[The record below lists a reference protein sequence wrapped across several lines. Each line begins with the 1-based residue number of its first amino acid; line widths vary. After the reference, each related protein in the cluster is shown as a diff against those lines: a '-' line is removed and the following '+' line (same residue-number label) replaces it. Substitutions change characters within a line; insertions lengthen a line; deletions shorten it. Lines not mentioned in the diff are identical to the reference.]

1 MVLEEKSVLFI
12 ATQKGFYNDKII
24 FEGEMF
30 YAQEKINVS
39 CDGDKSK
46 LVPFESVTSWAKKMT
61 EGK

>member
-30 YAQEKINVS
+30 YAPEKINVS
-39 CDGDKSK
+39 CDGNQS
-46 LVPFESVTSWAKKMT
+46 LFLLSPLHLGQKK
-61 EGK
+61 